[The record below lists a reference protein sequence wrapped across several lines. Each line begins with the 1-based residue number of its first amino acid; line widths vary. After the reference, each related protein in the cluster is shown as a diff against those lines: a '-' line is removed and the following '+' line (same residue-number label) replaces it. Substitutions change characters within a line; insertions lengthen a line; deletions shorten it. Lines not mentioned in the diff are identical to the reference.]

1 MRILLL
7 SLWKPSRGGV
17 VTHVKNLIDN
27 SANDFVIISY
37 PPVRIPLLRAAG
49 YVLAG
54 LLKGLRLRFD
64 VIHAHYAV
72 PQGLLGVLLKKIKKK
87 PLVVTLHGSDMTVL
101 GRNPLTRPLVAY
113 VLKEADR
120 VIAVSGFLRNEALRI
135 GGDEE
140 KTKVIRGGV
149 SPGKRPRKEVRG
161 KNTVLFIGGLVK
173 QKGADILVKAFKR
186 VMEKHNAELV
196 IVGDGP
202 ERASL
207 ERLCRELGV
216 AAEFTGYVE
225 DTRNVLRKSSV
236 LVLPSREE
244 GFGLVLLEAMALGI
258 PVVATRV
265 GGIQEIIAD
274 GENGLLVERE
284 DPEALA
290 EAISRVLEDP
300 GLRSRLVSKGFE
312 TLAGFSWEKMAG
324 EVDDVYRELAEENKN
339 I

>member
-1 MRILLL
+1 MRVLLL

-17 VTHVKNLIDN
+17 VTHVENLIDK
-27 SANDFVIISY
+27 SASDFVIISY

-54 LLKGLRLRFD
+54 LLKGVRLRFD

-72 PQGLLGVLLKKIKKK
+72 PQGLLGVLLKKIKKR
-87 PLVVTLHGSDMTVL
+87 PLVVTLHGSDVTVL

-120 VIAVSGFLRNEALRI
+120 VITVSDYLRKEALRI
-135 GGDEE
+135 GGSGE
-140 KTKVIRGGV
+140 KVRVIHGGV
-149 SPGKRPRKEVRG
+149 SPGKRPRKEAG
-161 KNTVLFIGGLVK
+161 DKNTVLFIGALVK
-173 QKGADILVKAFKR
+173 QKGADVLVEAFKR
-186 VMEKHNAELV
+186 VMEKHKAELL

-202 ERASL
+202 ERESL
-207 ERLCRELGV
+207 ERLCRGLGV
-216 AAEFTGYVE
+216 AAEFSGYVE
-225 DTRNVLRKSSV
+225 DTEEVLRKSSV

-244 GFGLVLLEAMALGI
+244 GFGLVLLEAMAAGV

-265 GGIQEIIAD
+265 GGIPEIIAD
-274 GENGLLVERE
+274 GENGLLVDRE

-290 EAISRVLEDP
+290 EAISRILADP
-300 GLRSRLVSKGFE
+300 ELRRRLVAKGFE
-312 TLAGFSWEKMAG
+312 TLTRFSWEKMAD
-324 EVDDVYRELAEENKN
+324 EVDDVYRELAEKN